1 MVLIHFLCNGDETQK
16 LWKPMLTQF
25 SLQEAHRNGLH
36 NGISTISFGPTAVY
50 SANFG
55 SRPIWVICKK
65 KNELRINSNL
75 QRNPHLVRNLL

>member
-1 MVLIHFLCNGDETQK
+1 
-16 LWKPMLTQF
+16 MLTQF

-55 SRPIWVICKK
+55 SRPI
-65 KNELRINSNL
+65 
-75 QRNPHLVRNLL
+75 